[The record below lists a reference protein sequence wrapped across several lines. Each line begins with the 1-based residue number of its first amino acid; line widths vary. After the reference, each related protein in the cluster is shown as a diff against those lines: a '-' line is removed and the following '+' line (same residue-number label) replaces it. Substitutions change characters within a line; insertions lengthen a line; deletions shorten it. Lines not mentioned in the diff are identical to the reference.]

1 MNHLQKF
8 DVLARILGSVTVVV
22 GYFVVLHINTVV
34 GALMMTLGDL
44 LAIPFFIRTKS
55 WDVVIMV
62 TFMTV
67 VTASRVLE

>member
-22 GYFVVLHINTVV
+22 GYFVVLHINTVA
-34 GALMMTLGDL
+34 GALMMTLGDI